1 MRKTPIRKPLG
12 LLIGSI
18 LTTTTAFNVQSAG
31 FAIIENSAS
40 GMGNAFAGGAAVAED
55 TSTVYF
61 NPAGLTN
68 LSGSQ
73 LVAAGHI
80 IVPGADFSNRG
91 SYVNPALTGGAPI
104 AGSLSGAND
113 DGGETAFV
121 PNLYY
126 ATQIDDQW
134 FAGVGVNAPFGLA
147 TKYDDASV
155 SSAS

>member
-40 GMGNAFAGGAAVAED
+40 GMGNAFAGAAAVAED
-55 TSTVYF
+55 ASTVYF

-80 IVPGADFSNRG
+80 IVPG
-91 SYVNPALTGGAPI
+91 
-104 AGSLSGAND
+104 
-113 DGGETAFV
+113 
-121 PNLYY
+121 
-126 ATQIDDQW
+126 
-134 FAGVGVNAPFGLA
+134 
-147 TKYDDASV
+147 
-155 SSAS
+155 

>member
-1 MRKTPIRKPLG
+1 MPPDISLFR
-12 LLIGSI
+12 
-18 LTTTTAFNVQSAG
+18 
-31 FAIIENSAS
+31 
-40 GMGNAFAGGAAVAED
+40 
-55 TSTVYF
+55 
-61 NPAGLTN
+61 
-68 LSGSQ
+68 
-73 LVAAGHI
+73 
-80 IVPGADFSNRG
+80 
-91 SYVNPALTGGAPI
+91 API